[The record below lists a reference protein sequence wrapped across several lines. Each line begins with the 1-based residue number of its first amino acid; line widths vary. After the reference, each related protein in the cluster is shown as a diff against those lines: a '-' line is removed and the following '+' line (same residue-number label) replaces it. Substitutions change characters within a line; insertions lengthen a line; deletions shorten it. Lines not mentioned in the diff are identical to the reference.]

1 MQRTAAIGTT
11 LLPFLLGKVHIEG
24 AQKAKKA
31 DSLKKF
37 C

>member
-11 LLPFLLGKVHIEG
+11 LLPFLSGKIHIDG

-31 DSLKKF
+31 ASLKKF